1 MCAKLPEEDHADA
14 EGADASAW
22 YHVTAH
28 GERDGKI
35 LVTDMSLD
43 AAARHT
49 VEVNPSDVLVSPYA
63 QRVGSKVPFVLNEV
77 VLAKWPV
84 GTATAY
90 YPAEVV
96 GFPESKPKHVEL
108 CFDGDTKGTTRV
120 VPQAHIVRELED
132 PDSPLADDT
141 EELLDALETARA
153 EIDGEESDGEAEE
166 VSETAR
172 RRPRASPRRP
182 AVKQK
187 HSVAASPARET
198 GTQKKIAVPES
209 AQALGPMDRPRR
221 RGVPTGTRPT
231 GGAPAREGAAATS
244 TAPTVPRRRVTRGEG
259 RRLAAEDRSNP
270 RPRWKL

>member
-49 VEVNPSDVLVSPYA
+49 VEVDPSDVLVSPYA

-221 RGVPTGTRPT
+221 RGVAVGTRPT